1 MNMPIDI
8 KICGLSKA
16 ESVAAALA
24 GGASHVGFIFFAK
37 SPRNVTPEKA
47 SELASGA
54 RGSAKIVAVTVDADD
69 AFLDEIVA
77 TLKPDLLQLHGS
89 ESPERIREIKHRYGL
104 PVMKAVSVREASDLD
119 RIVAYRLSGSARLP
133 GIGPLPRFWR
143 EAVSE
148 EIGTA
153 PGVVVDMLSSPYAS
167 MVRLPASALTI
178 KVWQQDAGRPRT
190 AVSHFN
196 KATKGELARLLATVT
211 PEPRTAQQVLSV
223 LRTAGWRAELDGSRL
238 DVWMRG

>member
-119 RIVAYRLSGSARLP
+119 RIVAYRGIADRLLLDARPPAGADLPGGNGITFDWSLLGELDPDIDYMLSG
-133 GIGPLPRFWR
+133 GIDL
-143 EAVSE
+143 AN
-148 EIGTA
+148 
-153 PGVVVDMLSSPYAS
+153 L
-167 MVRLPASALTI
+167 ASALHD
-178 KVWQQDAGRPRT
+178 VHPAGID
-190 AVSHFN
+190 VSSGVER
-196 KATKGELARLLATVT
+196 APGEKDDDLIRRFLAEAKRLEVEMA
-211 PEPRTAQQVLSV
+211 
-223 LRTAGWRAELDGSRL
+223 
-238 DVWMRG
+238 